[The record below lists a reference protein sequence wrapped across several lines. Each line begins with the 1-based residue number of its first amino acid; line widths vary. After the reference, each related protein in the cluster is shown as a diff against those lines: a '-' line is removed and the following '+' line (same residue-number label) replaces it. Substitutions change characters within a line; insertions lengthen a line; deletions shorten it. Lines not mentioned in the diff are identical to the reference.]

1 MANQTAPRR
10 RVRHRSFTAQFAL
23 VLVAVGLATAL
34 VAGTVAWVETQ
45 HAQSQQDQQTAAGA
59 SRLASSLVQMQTAT
73 ASQRFACDLASLPGT
88 DQAYAAGRASLKTLA
103 QAAVANAAPG
113 QVLLFLGATG
123 QLLARAPATTP
134 AVPSSLKSVPGG
146 GSLSRSCTDP
156 TGRGFYAYGSAGSLL
171 GVGTAPVA
179 IAGHAAGEVVVF
191 TPVGSRALRYAQDL
205 IDTAGLHSTTAL
217 LVSGRL
223 ALPLQL
229 RGVKYPAGAQL
240 PTPLRASLV
249 ASGGVGQTSLDG
261 AQYVVA
267 EQSLRDSKGSA
278 TAKLVV
284 LESGAAVG
292 VSVADLALPLALA
305 VAGVLLLG
313 MALVFLLVEHFLNR
327 PLRRLDIAV
336 QRLGLDAYAAPVA
349 VEGGAEEITRL
360 AANFEL
366 VRKQLRRQL
375 LIATGRTVIA
385 STLTGNAPL
394 EQTLDQVL
402 RSLVDLLDADIAMIL
417 LRPQPQMPRGLLLAT
432 GIPEPG
438 PTWAELESTD
448 GIIGGLIREPRF
460 LVRTH
465 LRPDERSGPEEQL
478 GLRDCLV
485 EPMRSEDHDL
495 GLLLV
500 GNKRNA
506 YIDEDYTLCRG
517 VADQIVIAVE
527 KSTRLAVTQ
536 REATTDEMTG
546 LYNYRFLVGYLDQ
559 QVNVAERAS
568 SPLSVLM
575 LDLDHFKDVNDSHG
589 HPAGDRLL
597 RQFASLM
604 VETTRK
610 SDLAARYGGEEFVV
624 VMANTSRADAEVVA
638 DKIRAAVEEMSVRLN
653 DGAEVQITVSIGGV
667 TFPEGSKGA
676 RNLLDLADR
685 ALYAA
690 KRNGRNRV
698 EFLDLA
704 AVSGEPVNS

>member
-1 MANQTAPRR
+1 MANQPAARR
-10 RVRHRSFTAQFAL
+10 RARHKSFTAQFAL
-23 VLVAVGLATAL
+23 VLVAVGVATAL
-34 VAGTVAWVETQ
+34 AAGTVAWVETQ
-45 HAQSQQDQQTAAGA
+45 HARSQQDEQAGVGA

-73 ASQRFACDLASLPGT
+73 ASQRFACDVASLPGT
-88 DQAYAAGRASLKTLA
+88 GQAYTAGRASLQTLA
-103 QAAVANAAPG
+103 EAAVASATPG
-113 QVLLFLGATG
+113 QALLFLGADG
-123 QLLARAPATTP
+123 AVLAR
-134 AVPSSLKSVPGG
+134 VPGTTSALPASVQAVLG
-146 GSLSRSCTDP
+146 GGALSGRCTDP
-156 TGRGFYAYGSAGSLL
+156 ISRGFYDSSADSVL
-171 GVGTAPVA
+171 GVGLASVSSS
-179 IAGHAAGEVVVF
+179 GHAAGEVVVL

-217 LVSGRL
+217 LVRGRL

-229 RGVKYPAGAQL
+229 RGVTYPAGSQL
-240 PTPLRASLV
+240 PVPLQVSSGASE
-249 ASGGVGQTSLDG
+249 GVSQATLDG

-267 EQSLRDSKGSA
+267 EQPLRDSSGLV

-284 LESGAAVG
+284 LESGAVGG

-327 PLRRLDIAV
+327 PLRRLDMAV
-336 QRLGLDAYAAPVA
+336 QRLGLDAYAAPVT
-349 VEGGAEEITRL
+349 VDGGAEEISRL

-402 RSLVDLLDADIAMIL
+402 RSLVDLLDADIAIIL
-417 LRPQPQMPRGLLLAT
+417 LRPQPQMPRGLILST
-432 GIPEPG
+432 GISEPG
-438 PTWAELESTD
+438 QTWAELESSD

-465 LRPDERSGPEEQL
+465 LRPDERSRAEEQL

-527 KSTRLAVTQ
+527 KSARLAVTQ

-575 LDLDHFKDVNDSHG
+575 LDLDHFKEVNDTHG

-604 VETTRK
+604 IETIRK

>member
-1 MANQTAPRR
+1 MANQPAPRR
-10 RVRHRSFTAQFAL
+10 RVRHKSFTAQFAL
-23 VLVAVGLATAL
+23 VLVAVGVATAV
-34 VAGTVAWVETQ
+34 VAGAVAWVETQ
-45 HAQSQQDQQTAAGA
+45 HARSQQDEQTGAGA
-59 SRLASSLVQMQTAT
+59 SRLASSLVQMQTAA
-73 ASQRFACDLASLPGT
+73 ASQRFACEVAALPSTGP
-88 DQAYAAGRASLKTLA
+88 AYGAGSASLKTLA
-103 QAAVANAAPG
+103 QAAVANASPG
-113 QVLLFLGATG
+113 QVLLFLGTG
-123 QLLARAPATTP
+123 GQVLARAPAASSP
-134 AVPSSLKSVPGG
+134 LPSLNVVVGG
-146 GSLSRSCTDP
+146 GSLSRRCTAP
-156 TGRGFYAYGSAGSLL
+156 TSRGFFTYGSKRSLL
-171 GVGTAPVA
+171 GAGIAPVSVSGRA
-179 IAGHAAGEVVVF
+179 LGAVAVF
-191 TPVGSRALRYAQDL
+191 TPVGVRALQYTQKL

-217 LVSGRL
+217 LVRGRL
-223 ALPLQL
+223 ALPLEL
-229 RGVKYPAGAQL
+229 NGVKYPRGSSLPDSLGAAL
-240 PTPLRASLV
+240 G
-249 ASGGVGQTSLDG
+249 ASGGAGQASLDG
-261 AQYVVA
+261 SQYVVA
-267 EQSLRDSKGSA
+267 EQPLSGSSGLVL
-278 TAKLVV
+278 AKLVV
-284 LESGAAVG
+284 FESGAGVG

-336 QRLGLDAYAAPVA
+336 QRLGLDAYATPVT
-349 VEGGAEEITRL
+349 VDSGAEEITRL

-402 RSLVDLLDADIAMIL
+402 RSLTNLLDADIAMIL
-417 LRPQPQMPRGLLLAT
+417 LRPQPQMPRGLLLST
-432 GIPEPG
+432 GIAEPG
-438 PTWAELESTD
+438 PTWAELESTH
-448 GIIGGLIREPRF
+448 GIIGSLIREPRF

-465 LRPDERSGPEEQL
+465 LRPDERSEPEEQL

-506 YIDEDYTLCRG
+506 YLDEDYTLCRG

-575 LDLDHFKDVNDSHG
+575 LDLDHFKDVNDTHG

-604 VETTRK
+604 VETIRK

-638 DKIRAAVEEMSVRLN
+638 DKIRSAVEAMSVGLN
-653 DGAEVQITVSIGGV
+653 DGAKVQITVSIGGV

-698 EFLDLA
+698 EFLDLTA
-704 AVSGEPVNS
+704 LASEPVKS

>member
-1 MANQTAPRR
+1 MADQPAARR
-10 RVRHRSFTAQFAL
+10 RVRRKSFTAQFAL
-23 VLVAVGLATAL
+23 VLVAVGLATAV
-34 VAGTVAWVETQ
+34 VAGAVAWVETQ
-45 HAQSQQDQQTAAGA
+45 QARTQEQAQAGLGAA
-59 SRLASSLVQMQTAT
+59 RLAGSLLRMQTAT
-73 ASQRFACDLASLPGT
+73 ASERFACEVAGLPT
-88 DQAYAAGRASLKTLA
+88 TAQAYAQGASSLVTVAK
-103 QAAVANAAPG
+103 AAVANASAG
-113 QVLLFLGATG
+113 QVLVFVGTTD
-123 QLLARAPATTP
+123 QVLARAPASSATVPTADFVVAGTTVGAP
-134 AVPSSLKSVPGG
+134 GCSNPGKSGFFTVGG
-146 GSLSRSCTDP
+146 ARQ
-156 TGRGFYAYGSAGSLL
+156 LL
-171 GVGTAPVA
+171 GEGVAPVTSGSKA
-179 IAGHAAGEVVVF
+179 VGRVFVF
-191 TPVGSRALRYAQDL
+191 TPVDSRALSYVQQL
-205 IDTAGLHSTTAL
+205 VDTAGLHSSTAL
-217 LVSGRL
+217 LLGGKL
-223 ALPLQL
+223 ALPAQV
-229 RGVKYPAGAQL
+229 GTASYPAGAAL
-240 PTPLRASLV
+240 PRALRPALR
-249 ASGGVGQTSLDG
+249 GQGRVGQATVDG
-261 AQYVVA
+261 SQYAVA
-267 EQSLRDSKGSA
+267 EQSLLSPGGHPIA
-278 TAKLVV
+278 TLLV
-284 LESGAAVG
+284 LESGGGISVT
-292 VSVADLALPLALA
+292 VADLALPLALA

-313 MALVFLLVEHFLNR
+313 MAVVFLLVEQFLNR

-336 QRLGLDAYAAPVA
+336 QRLGLDAYAAPVS

-375 LIATGRTVIA
+375 LFATGRTVIA

-394 EQTLDQVL
+394 EQALDQVL
-402 RSLVDLLDADIAMIL
+402 RSLINLLDADIAMIL
-417 LRPQPQMPRGLLLAT
+417 LRPQAQMPRGLLLT
-432 GIPEPG
+432 VGVPEPTPAWG
-438 PTWAELESTD
+438 ELESTS
-448 GIIGGLIREPRF
+448 GIIGSLIREPRF
-460 LVRTH
+460 VARTH
-465 LRPDERSGPEEQL
+465 LSPEERSTPEEQM
-478 GLRDCLV
+478 GLRDCLA

-500 GNKRNA
+500 GNKRKP

-517 VADQIVIAVE
+517 VADQIVVAVD

-575 LDLDHFKDVNDSHG
+575 LDLDHFKAVNDSHG

-604 VETTRK
+604 VETIRK

-624 VMANTSRADAEVVA
+624 VMANTSRDDAEVVA
-638 DKIRAAVEEMSVRLN
+638 DKIRSVVEDMVVELD
-653 DGAEVQITVSIGGV
+653 DGAKVRITVSIGGV

-704 AVSGEPVNS
+704 ATVGEPVST

>member
-1 MANQTAPRR
+1 LANQPTTRR
-10 RVRHRSFTAQFAL
+10 RVRRKSFTAQFAL
-23 VLVAVGLATAL
+23 VLVAVGLATAV
-34 VAGTVAWVETQ
+34 VAGAVAWVETQ
-45 HAQSQQDQQTAAGA
+45 QVRSQQQAQAGLGAAK
-59 SRLASSLVQMQTAT
+59 LAGSLVRTQTAT
-73 ASQRFACDLASLPGT
+73 ASERFACEVAGLPT
-88 DQAYAAGRASLKTLA
+88 TRTAYAQGASSLATVA
-103 QAAVANAAPG
+103 QAAVANASPG
-113 QVLLFLGATG
+113 QVVVLIGTSG
-123 QLLARAPATTP
+123 QVLARAPASAP
-134 AVPSSLKSVPGG
+134 ALAGVNFV
-146 GSLSRSCTDP
+146 
-156 TGRGFYAYGSAGSLL
+156 AAGSTVGAPGCVDPGKSGFFTLGGDRQLL
-171 GVGTAPVA
+171 GAGAARVSTGGTTL
-179 IAGHAAGEVVVF
+179 GRVF
-191 TPVGSRALRYAQDL
+191 VLTPVGAGVLNYAQRL
-205 IDTAGLHSTTAL
+205 VDTAGLHSSAVL
-217 LVSGRL
+217 MVGGKL
-223 ALPLQL
+223 ALPAQIGGDRYQAGAPLPDSLRAAL
-229 RGVKYPAGAQL
+229 RGEGHAGQ
-240 PTPLRASLV
+240 ASV
-249 ASGGVGQTSLDG
+249 NGT
-261 AQYVVA
+261 QYAVA
-267 EQSLRDSKGSA
+267 EQSLLSA
-278 TAKLVV
+278 SGQPIATLLV
-284 LESGAAVG
+284 LESGG
-292 VSVADLALPLALA
+292 GISLTVADLALPLTLA

-313 MALVFLLVEHFLNR
+313 LVVVFLLVEHFLNR

-336 QRLGLDAYAAPVA
+336 QRLGQDAYAAPVT
-349 VEGGAEEITRL
+349 VGGGAEEITRL

-394 EQTLDQVL
+394 EQALDQVL
-402 RSLVDLLDADIAMIL
+402 RSLVDLLDADVAMIL
-417 LRPQPQMPRGLLLAT
+417 LRPQAQMPRGLLLAT
-432 GIPEPG
+432 GVPEPA
-438 PTWAELESTD
+438 PSWAEMESTH
-448 GIIGGLIREPRF
+448 GVIGTLIREPRF

-465 LRPDERSGPEEQL
+465 LSPEERSAPEEQM
-478 GLRDCLV
+478 GLKDCLA
-485 EPMRSEDHDL
+485 EPMRSEDHDV

-500 GNKRNA
+500 GNKRKP

-517 VADQIVIAVE
+517 IADQIVVAVE

-575 LDLDHFKDVNDSHG
+575 LDLDHFKAVNDSHG

-604 VETTRK
+604 VETIRK

-624 VMANTSRADAEVVA
+624 VMANTARDDAEVVA
-638 DKIRAAVEEMSVRLN
+638 DKIRSAVEEMVVRLD
-653 DGAEVQITVSIGGV
+653 DGTEVRITVSIGGV

-698 EFLDLA
+698 EFLDPA
-704 AVSGEPVNS
+704 ATAAEPVSP